1 MGKGLKKEQIIAIF
15 YEIAT
20 LLELLGD
27 NPFKIRAY
35 RAAAAQMENIDRG
48 FEKIVKEDKLIEI
61 PGIGK
66 DLAAKITLLHKTGK
80 LTLYDELKRKVPK
93 SLIEMLRIP
102 GLGAKKIQAIHET
115 LKIESI
121 KELKKACLA
130 DQIAKLPGFGKKSE
144 QIILNGI
151 ENLEKYSQKHLW
163 WESNEIAELLLKNMK
178 KQKEVEK
185 ASIAGSL
192 RRCKE
197 VIGDIDLLAA
207 SCAPKKIMDWFC
219 SFKGVAKI
227 IGKGL
232 TKSSVRLNNGM
243 QVDLRVVTKK
253 EFPFALH
260 HFTGSKEHNVKM
272 RRRAKSFGLTL
283 NEYGLFP
290 IGSKKSKTITSE
302 KELFKALKLEH
313 IPPELREDR
322 GEIEAA
328 EKNKLPK
335 LIVEKDIRGLFHVHT
350 TASDGHNTLDEM
362 IKAVEIMGF
371 DYVGISDHSRSSY
384 YANGLSID
392 RLIDQVEEIK
402 KINKSKKYK
411 IHVFSG
417 VECDIL
423 YEGELDY
430 PDEVLKQLDFCIV
443 AIHSRLKH
451 DEKIITKR
459 LIKAIENPYTT
470 MLAHMTGRLLL
481 QREPYPLNAQKVI
494 DACIANKKIIEIN
507 ANPSRLDID
516 WRLLH
521 AAKEKGLLTCI
532 NPDAHS
538 IEGLAFYKAGV
549 NIARKGWL
557 ETSDVLN
564 TYPLN
569 KVKKYL
575 NRRN

>member
-1 MGKGLKKEQIIAIF
+1 MGKGLKKDEIIAIF
-15 YEIAT
+15 YSIAT

-35 RAAAAQMENIDRG
+35 RAACAQMENIESG
-48 FEKIVKEDKLIEI
+48 FGKMVKENKLVDL

-66 DLAAKITLLHKTGK
+66 DLASKITILYNTGK
-80 LTLYDELKRKVPK
+80 LPLYDELKKRVPE
-93 SLIEMLRIP
+93 SLLEMLKIP
-102 GLGAKKIQAIHET
+102 GLGAKKIKAIHDA
-115 LKIESI
+115 LGIESI

-130 DQIAKLPGFGKKSE
+130 DRIANLQGFGKKTE

-151 ENLEKYSQKHLW
+151 ENLEKYSKKHLW
-163 WESNEIAELLLKNMK
+163 WEGNEIAEWILKYLK
-178 KQKEVEK
+178 KQKGVEK
-185 ASIAGSL
+185 TAIAGSL

-197 VIGDIDLLAA
+197 TIGDIDLLAA
-207 SCAPKKIMDWFC
+207 SKFPKKTMDWFC
-219 SFKGVAKI
+219 SMKSVTRV
-227 IGKGL
+227 IGKRL
-232 TKSSVRLNNGM
+232 TKSSIRLNNGM
-243 QVDLRVVTKK
+243 QVDLRVVTEK

-260 HFTGSKEHNVKM
+260 HFTGSKEHNVKL
-272 RRRAKSFGLTL
+272 RKRAKSFGLTL
-283 NEYGLFP
+283 NEYGLFS

-302 KELFKALKLEH
+302 KELFKALKLGF
-313 IPPELREDR
+313 IPAELREDR

-328 EKNKLPK
+328 EKETLPK
-335 LIVEKDIRGLFHVHT
+335 LIEEKDIRGLFHTHT
-350 TASDGHNTLDEM
+350 TASDGHNTLNQM
-362 IKAVEIMGF
+362 IKAAEKMDFEYI
-371 DYVGISDHSRSSY
+371 GISDHSRSSF
-384 YANGLSID
+384 YASGLSIE
-392 RLIDQVEEIK
+392 RLLQQVEEIK
-402 KINKSKKYK
+402 KINRSKKYK
-411 IHVFSG
+411 IHIFSG

-430 PDEVLKQLDFCIV
+430 PDDVLKQLDFCIV

-459 LIKAIENPYTT
+459 LIKAIENPYMT

-481 QREPYPLNAQKVI
+481 RREPYPLNTQKVI

-538 IEGLAFYKAGV
+538 VDGLIFYKAGV
-549 NIARKGWL
+549 NVARKGWL
-557 ETSDVLN
+557 EKEDVFN
-564 TYPLN
+564 TFPLN

-575 NRRN
+575 AN